1 MDDRTVAP
9 LPSDTNPDAKTIR
22 KYLQSVPDVKQLIF
36 LASPL
41 LSSLALEE
49 VSTRLQD
56 LERQLKIERA
66 RLPESQQNL
75 QADLAK
81 AESEKIVFERQ
92 AKQYGALVDEL
103 QGHVENLTNRN
114 TTLEAE
120 MKRHHSFGGV
130 KRGGNR
136 RQTFGAV
143 KSKSFSRKNS
153 SRKITKASTAP
164 ENKTVAKVA
173 RSSGRGFRT
182 PTRSSSSKVRG
193 ARSKTQT
200 STSETAKSIPKKVK
214 KPKPAKTVKTVKTAK
229 PAVKPKRRSNRR
241 SSIRHRPDVAIVV
254 FRPGGVVHQGI
265 EKFRGPVKFSK
276 GRWVGVQ
283 CAKPVGRNN
292 GTVKK

>member
-66 RLPESQQNL
+66 RLPESQQTL

-103 QGHVENLTNRN
+103 QGHVETLTNRN

-120 MKRHHSFGGV
+120 MKRHHAFGVV
-130 KRGGNR
+130 KRTNSFGGNR
-136 RQTFGAV
+136 RQTIGGT
-143 KSKSFSRKNS
+143 KSRSFSRKSS
-153 SRKITKASTAP
+153 SRKITKASAAP
-164 ENKTVAKVA
+164 ENKPVAKVA

-200 STSETAKSIPKKVK
+200 STSEPAAKSIPKKVK

-229 PAVKPKRRSNRR
+229 AAVKPKGGRKSSRR
-241 SSIRHRPDVAIVV
+241 SSIRHRPDVAIAV

-283 CAKPVGRNN
+283 
-292 GTVKK
+292 